1 MSRHMKRLT
10 APRAW
15 PVKRKA
21 AVWVTKQ
28 SPGAHSKER
37 SVPAVLV
44 LRDMLGMC
52 DTAREAKRIVAN
64 RDILVDGKALKD
76 AKAPVGLMDVVS
88 VPKADAHYRMLLTPK
103 GKLTLE
109 AITKE
114 EAAWKLCRI
123 ENKVLVKGGKMQLNL
138 HDGKNILIDEN
149 AYSTGD
155 VLKIEVVGQKILG
168 SYPLKEGAPILICSG
183 KHAGSAATISEY
195 METNIQYE
203 NVVKFTDGSETV
215 KRNVFVI
222 GAKAPAVKLPEA
234 V

>member
-88 VPKADAHYRMLLTPK
+88 VPKANAYYRMLLSSK

-109 AITKE
+109 AIDKE

-123 ENKVLVKGGKMQLNL
+123 EDKVLVKGGKMQLNL
-138 HDGKNILIDEN
+138 HDGRNILIDEN

-183 KHAGSAATISEY
+183 KHSGSTATISEY

-222 GAKAPAVKLPEA
+222 GAKAPAVKLPE
-234 V
+234 VV